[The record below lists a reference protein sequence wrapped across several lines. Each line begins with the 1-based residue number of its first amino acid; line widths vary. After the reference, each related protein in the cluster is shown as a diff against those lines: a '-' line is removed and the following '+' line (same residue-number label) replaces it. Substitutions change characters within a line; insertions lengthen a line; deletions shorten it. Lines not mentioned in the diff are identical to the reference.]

1 MRIRT
6 LVLFLLPL
14 SSAIAQQT
22 VCRANIDGVI
32 NPASAEFLQ
41 NAIEEADS
49 RKASCLV
56 IEIDTP
62 GGLMKSM
69 NVIVKAILTSPVPVV
84 VYVAPSGSHCA
95 SAGVFLMMAAHVSAM
110 APGTNIGAA
119 HPVTIGES
127 SPDSTGHVMM
137 EKVTNDAVSY
147 IRSLAEKNGRNA
159 DWAEEAV
166 RQSVSITENEALA
179 KKVINLVVVNFD
191 SLLARLNGM
200 TVETIVGKKTI
211 HTDGALVVTI
221 QRGWR
226 FDLLD
231 ILTDPNVA
239 YILMMLGI
247 YGLFFELYNPG
258 SVLPGVIGGI
268 CIILAFYS
276 FHTLPINYAGL
287 ALIIFGVILFL
298 LEIKVTSYGVLSIG
312 GAIALL
318 LGSMMLID
326 RTDEW
331 LRLSWGVIVPVV
343 VTTGLFFLFIVG
355 IGAKAQTRKVST
367 GTEGMIGASGV
378 VLTVM
383 AGGLEGQA
391 RIHGEIWHVTSESPL
406 TNGMVVSVD
415 GVSAL
420 RLHVAPEKPTAIP
433 KHS

>member
-1 MRIRT
+1 MRIHI
-6 LVLFLLPL
+6 VLLLLLPL
-14 SSAIAQQT
+14 STTIAQQT
-22 VCRANIDGVI
+22 VCRAKIDGVI

-69 NVIVKAILTSPVPVV
+69 NVIVKAILTSQVPVV
-84 VYVAPSGSHCA
+84 VYVSPSGSHCA
-95 SAGVFLMMAAHVSAM
+95 SAGVFIMMAAHVAVM

-119 HPVTIGES
+119 HPVNIGES
-127 SPDSTGHVMM
+127 SPDSAGHVMM

-166 RQSVSITENEALA
+166 RQSVSITENQALA
-179 KKVINLVVVNFD
+179 KGVISLVVVNFD
-191 SLLARLNGM
+191 SLLARLNGT
-200 TVETIVGKKTI
+200 TVETIAGRKTI
-211 HTDGALVVTI
+211 RTDGAMVVTI

-312 GAIALL
+312 GTVALL
-318 LGSMMLID
+318 LGSMMLVD
-326 RTDEW
+326 RSDEW

-367 GTEGMIGASGV
+367 GTEGMIGCSGV
-378 VLTVM
+378 VLTVV

-391 RIHGEIWHVTSESPL
+391 RIHGEIWRVASESPL
-406 TNGMVVSVD
+406 TSGMAVTVA

-420 RLHVAPEKPTAIP
+420 RLHVVPNLPTDIP
-433 KHS
+433 KRE